1 MAVEIEAARRRF
13 KHGDVLLEDPG
24 EILSPEEVMEFFS
37 AQYPE
42 LTNASIGTPEVA
54 DDETVIY
61 PFITLIGTK
70 G

>member
-1 MAVEIEAARRRF
+1 MAVEIEAARRKF
-13 KHGDVLLEDPG
+13 KHGDQFLEDPG
-24 EILSPEEVMEFFS
+24 LALSPEEVMELFS

-54 DDETVIY
+54 DDESVIY
-61 PFITLIGTK
+61 PFITVIGKK